1 MTLPGPAMGTTSK
14 GYHLPRFGWLRARP
28 SGVLEN
34 VFNSEYSRQNRRERL
49 IAAGRLAVASC
60 ALVGVLIGTNTVT
73 NPVRLFS
80 FTEML
85 LAIYLAYGFYAAVR
99 AWRND
104 DVPSFRVQVATHV
117 ADLLLPAVVLAF
129 TGGPASPFFPL
140 FAFPLLSA
148 TLRWYRRGTLWT
160 GVFSIAAFCLIAAQA
175 GLAAGALQVHD
186 FVLGGAH
193 LIVVTAFLSYV
204 GACEHQAQRE
214 IAALAAWM
222 REGVG
227 HGEALFADALRQAA
241 FVLEAPRI
249 LVVWIDPDHSW
260 VSLAL
265 WANAKL
271 TLTQEPPGAL
281 EWLVAEPLT
290 DSDFICDD
298 AAATDARVRCVSPT
312 PFHWRG
318 AALHDKLQS
327 SFDIRRMVSV
337 QLRGGLFD
345 GRLFVLDRPSATPE
359 DITLAAI
366 VARQMENRLE
376 HNYLT
381 RVRNAAAV
389 AEERARVARDVHDGV
404 LQSLTSFALQLETVR
419 RQLETKPLVAAT
431 GIHALQNMIL
441 LEQQSL
447 RSFVRKLQGDE
458 VESDSGL
465 SDLLT
470 ELARRL
476 ERQWNLMIKL
486 NILLEP
492 DRLNTVIPPRLA
504 REIYQLVREALVNVA
519 RHAQASQAWV
529 SLDATDEE
537 ARLIVADDGVGFP
550 SIGYMEHADLLRHG
564 RGPKM
569 LMARVGA
576 LGGSFSIASSP
587 GGARL
592 LIKLPLRR

>member
-1 MTLPGPAMGTTSK
+1 MRNPSMGSQ
-14 GYHLPRFGWLRARP
+14 LLRVGWLRDRP
-28 SGVLEN
+28 AGVRED
-34 VFNSEYSRQNRRERL
+34 VFNNEYSRPNRRERL

-60 ALVGVLIGTNTVT
+60 ALVGVLIGTNAAT
-73 NPVRLFS
+73 LFS
-80 FTEML
+80 FPEML

-99 AWRND
+99 AWQTD
-104 DVPSFRVQVATHV
+104 DAPSFRVQIATHV
-117 ADLLLPAVVLAF
+117 ADLLLPAVVLDF

-140 FAFPLLSA
+140 FAFPLLAA

-160 GVFSIAAFCLIAAQA
+160 GVFSVIAFCMIAAHA
-175 GLAAGALQVHD
+175 GLGAGAIQVDD
-186 FVLGGAH
+186 FVLRGVH
-193 LIVVTAFLSYV
+193 LIIVTAFLSYV

-214 IAALAAWM
+214 MAALAAWM

-241 FVLEAPRI
+241 SVLEAPRI
-249 LVVWIDPDHSW
+249 LLVWIDPDHSW

-271 TLTQEPPGAL
+271 TLGQEPPAAL

-298 AAATDARVRCVSPT
+298 AAAADARVRCVSPAA
-312 PFHWRG
+312 FHWRG
-318 AALHDKLQS
+318 TPLHAKLQS
-327 SFDIRRMVSV
+327 SFHIRRVMSV
-337 QLRGGLFD
+337 RLRGGLFE
-345 GRLFVLDRPSATPE
+345 GRLFVLDPRSATSE
-359 DITLAAI
+359 DIALAAI
-366 VARQMENRLE
+366 VARQIENRLE

-389 AEERARVARDVHDGV
+389 AEERGRVARDVHDGV
-404 LQSLTSFALQLETVR
+404 LQSLTSVALQLETVR
-419 RQLETKPLVAAT
+419 RQLETKPLVAAA
-431 GIHALQNMIL
+431 GIHELQNMIL
-441 LEQQSL
+441 LEQQTL
-447 RSFVRKLQGDE
+447 RSFVRQLQGDE
-458 VESDSGL
+458 TESDSGL

-476 ERQWNLMIKL
+476 ERQWDLMIKL

-492 DRLNTVIPPRLA
+492 GRLNTVIPPRLA
-504 REIYQLVREALVNVA
+504 REIYQVVREALVNVA
-519 RHAQASQAWV
+519 RHAHASQAWV

-537 ARLIVADDGVGFP
+537 ARLIVADDGAGFP
-550 SIGYMEHADLLRHG
+550 SIGYMEHADLVRHG

-569 LMARVGA
+569 LMARVAA
-576 LGGSFSIASSP
+576 LGGSLSIASSP

-592 LIKLPLRR
+592 MIKLPLGR